1 VLPKVLTGPRAVV
14 VLLLLL
20 AAAGISTVW
29 LFVNNSLRQ
38 PLEFSEQSIVVP
50 RGVGVSWLSRE
61 LFDLEVLSEPYTI
74 QILAYWR
81 GEQESLKAGEYR
93 FENGMTIP
101 EVLSKVTQGQVVQRT
116 VTFVE
121 GLTTSQI
128 LAHLASVDDLT
139 ITLAG
144 KSPEAIMSL
153 LGSPDTHPEGQF
165 FPETYFFTRETTDLD
180 LLRQSF
186 ERMQDFLD
194 KAWRDRDEG
203 LPLDSPYE
211 ALILA
216 SIVEKETA
224 QADERALIA
233 GVFINRLRRR
243 MKLQTDPTV
252 IYGLGEQFQGN
263 LRSRHLKEDT
273 LYNTYTRYGLPPS
286 PIALA
291 GAEAIEAVLHPA
303 KTDALFFVARGDGTH
318 QFSNTLKSHNN
329 AVIKYQLGGRPRNF
343 SSNPGALSR

>member
-1 VLPKVLTGPRAVV
+1 
-14 VLLLLL
+14 
-20 AAAGISTVW
+20 
-29 LFVNNSLRQ
+29 
-38 PLEFSEQSIVVP
+38 
-50 RGVGVSWLSRE
+50 
-61 LFDLEVLSEPYTI
+61 
-74 QILAYWR
+74 
-81 GEQESLKAGEYR
+81 
-93 FENGMTIP
+93 
-101 EVLSKVTQGQVVQRT
+101 
-116 VTFVE
+116 
-121 GLTTSQI
+121 
-128 LAHLASVDDLT
+128 
-139 ITLAG
+139 
-144 KSPEAIMSL
+144 MSL
-153 LGSPDTHPEGQF
+153 LGSPGTHPEGQF

-194 KAWRDRDEG
+194 EAWQDRDEG

-224 QADERALIA
+224 QPDERALIA
-233 GVFINRLRRR
+233 GVFINRLRKG

-252 IYGLGEQFQGN
+252 IYGLGDQFQGN
-263 LRSRHLKEDT
+263 LRSRHLREDT
-273 LYNTYTRYGLPPS
+273 PYNTYTRYGLPPS

-291 GAEAIEAVLHPA
+291 GAEAVDAVLHPA

-343 SSNPGALSR
+343 SSNPGTIPK